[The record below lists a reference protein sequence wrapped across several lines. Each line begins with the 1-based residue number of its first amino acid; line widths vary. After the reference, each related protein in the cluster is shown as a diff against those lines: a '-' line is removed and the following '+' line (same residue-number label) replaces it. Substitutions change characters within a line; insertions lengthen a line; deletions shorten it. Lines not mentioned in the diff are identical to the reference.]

1 MQISAL
7 LPAPALLAGFAR
19 KTPTFN
25 LGEEPDVP
33 TAQVPQQPAVQPG
46 QPLGSVQMLVTLAA
60 YDPDRERRRQMAEQ
74 GLDGLDE
81 LEALQVELATGEV
94 TPERLEQL
102 AEWVAQVEQ
111 PADPVLAEIIADIEL
126 RVRVELAK
134 FDIEV

>member
-19 KTPTFN
+19 KTPTFSV
-25 LGEEPDVP
+25 GEEPDVP

-74 GLDGLDE
+74 GCDGLDA